1 MSDLKETTTNTIN
14 GDKYFTMSSS
24 EQKWINKINKLHDKF
39 PDEVKITNVDPDG
52 TIMAEI
58 PITYFKVSHPKIMS
72 EASKIAAGERMR
84 NYQASKNNN
93 SDIDEDDSDE

>member
-24 EQKWINKINKLHDKF
+24 EQKWINKINKLHDKY

-52 TIMAEI
+52 TIMAEL
-58 PITYFKVSHPKIMS
+58 PITYFKVSHPKVMS
-72 EASKIAAGERMR
+72 EESKQKASDRFKQMWADKQNDNE
-84 NYQASKNNN
+84 
-93 SDIDEDDSDE
+93 